1 MEKET
6 DTMDHKN
13 GFTFTKR
20 DCVLRAWLA
29 STELVRDYQEYAEDL
44 QHEDR
49 ELALLFNA
57 YAEEE
62 ALHAAEFL
70 KRLRSYEK

>member
-1 MEKET
+1 
-6 DTMDHKN
+6 MDNKN
-13 GFTFTKR
+13 GFTITKR

-44 QHEDR
+44 QHEDKKLA
-49 ELALLFNA
+49 ELFCA

-62 ALHAAEFL
+62 ANHAAEFL
-70 KRLRSYEK
+70 KLLRSYEK